1 MTSFEIVKAKALYEY
16 TGGGA
21 DELPFAEGDELTI
34 IDQSEGDWWKT
45 ERGGVILIVPAAYL
59 EVIGG

>member
-1 MTSFEIVKAKALYEY
+1 MLEIVKAKALYAY
-16 TGGGA
+16 TSNGT

-34 IDQSEGDWWKT
+34 IDRSEEDWWKT
-45 ERGGVILIVPAAYL
+45 ERDGVIFIVPAAYL